1 MSIKIARMVNG
12 EDVVADIKE
21 VRNAPSKDYT
31 SNPEDLRVL
40 AYEFKDAFS
49 IQLEMNE

>member
-1 MSIKIARMVNG
+1 MVNG

-21 VRNAPSKDYT
+21 VRNAPSKDFT

-49 IQLEMNE
+49 IQLETVYGLTRN